1 MTSEL
6 LLEGGVAGH
15 MSHLYDN
22 YGLSFSQIKDV
33 FTKAA
38 NGELEGTEK
47 TDGQNLFISYD
58 VKTGKA
64 KGARNKGNVKDG
76 GLDASQLAQKFG
88 GRGALEFTFSE
99 ALSAFEEAVSMFSE
113 EEQIEIFGPDTN
125 IYYNCEIQDPRT
137 ANVINY
143 DIKTLSIH
151 RLGGAE
157 FDRETGNKTD
167 RDVTDNAVKLEKAL
181 ERVQD
186 EKKSEYGVA
195 FDAIR
200 RLKALDDKTVL
211 QSAIDRLEAVM
222 NEYGVSDNET
232 IGDYIV
238 VRLGLTIDK
247 RLPALPEDKK
257 AVLIKRIL
265 NVKGV
270 SIKQVTDGLSKEE
283 AQTVKEFIG
292 KAPIIMSALIRPIEE
307 VVHDFS
313 VEMLKTLESA
323 FVLDNKKE
331 VERLRGEVSK
341 AVDAIESSGSEEAM
355 EILKK
360 QMEKLKSVEN
370 ISTAAEGFVFAYDGH
385 SYKFTGNFAP
395 MNQLLGLFKYGRGNV
410 PPLQK
415 LDENGSIEIIPA
427 HDVMTQTVG
436 IFAGSFKPPHKGHMA
451 VVEYLAKKF
460 DKVFV
465 FISDPKSAAS
475 IRMNL
480 NATNAAEIFN
490 IYITAAGLSNKAM
503 AIGSD
508 LPSPLT
514 AAFTYAEKEQF
525 EPKAKLYFAVS
536 SKDGDRFAKL
546 NAASFL
552 EKNPTLDS
560 LEAVVIPAITGPQG
574 EISAKQLRAII
585 ADTNLSRE
593 DKEEQLVAYLP
604 DFLEEDDRRMVYNIM
619 MPSEIAEVMNQMF
632 EDILAEVSRESKEV
646 EEDIEILDE
655 MSAMSFGS
663 VGGFSGP
670 LPTTKSKPKK
680 SLPKKSLPKKK

>member
-167 RDVTDNAVKLEKAL
+167 RDVTENAVKLEKAL
-181 ERVQD
+181 EGVQD
-186 EKKSEYGVA
+186 QKKSEYGVA
-195 FDAIR
+195 FDAVR

-395 MNQLLGLFKYGRGNV
+395 MNQLLGLFKYGRGSV
-410 PPLQK
+410 PALQK
-415 LDENGSIEIIPA
+415 LDENESIEIITA
-427 HDVMTQTVG
+427 DDLHTQTVG
-436 IFAGSFKPPHKGHMA
+436 VFAGSFKPPHKGHMA

-460 DKVFV
+460 DKVLVFV
-465 FISDPKSAAS
+465 SDPKSAAS
-475 IRMNL
+475 VRMNL
-480 NATNAAEIFN
+480 NAAKAAEIFN
-490 IYITAAGLSNKAM
+490 IYIAAAGLSDRAM
-503 AIGSD
+503 AIGSN

-514 AAFTYAEKEQF
+514 AAFTYAEKEEF
-525 EPKAKLYFAVS
+525 SPRAKLYFAVS
-536 SKDGDRFAKL
+536 SKDGDRFANL
-546 NAASFL
+546 NATPFL
-552 EKNPTLDS
+552 EKNPTLES

-585 ADTNLSRE
+585 ADTNLSKE

-604 DFLEEDDRRMVYNIM
+604 DFLEKDDRRMVYNIM
-619 MPSEIAEVMNQMF
+619 MPSEIAEIMNQMF

-655 MSAMSFGS
+655 MSAMGLGS
-663 VGGFSGP
+663 VGGYSGP
-670 LPTTKSKPKK
+670 SFTTKSKPKK
-680 SLPKKSLPKKK
+680 SLPKKK

>member
-22 YGLSFSQIKDV
+22 YGLKFSQIKDV
-33 FTKAA
+33 FIKAA

-58 VKTGKA
+58 VNTNKA

-76 GLDASQLAQKFG
+76 GLDAAGLAQKFG

-99 ALSAFEEAVSMFSE
+99 ALSAFEEAVSLFSK

-157 FDRETGNKTD
+157 FDRTTGDRTD
-167 RDVTDNAVKLEKAL
+167 RDVSDNAAKLEKAL
-181 ERVQD
+181 EKVQAS
-186 EKKSEYGVA
+186 KKSEYGVA

-200 RLKALDDKTVL
+200 RLKALDDKSVL
-211 QSAIDRLEAVM
+211 DNALTRLEAVIDQA
-222 NEYGVSDNET
+222 GVSDNET

-238 VRLGLTIDK
+238 SRLDVAISK
-247 RLPALPEDKK
+247 RMPNVSDEKK
-257 AVLIKRIL
+257 ALLIKRML
-265 NVKGV
+265 GVKGV
-270 SIKQVTDGLSKEE
+270 SIKQIIDGLDKDAAQE
-283 AQTVKEFIG
+283 AKSFIG
-292 KAPIIMSALIRPIEE
+292 QAPVILSALIRPIEE

-331 VERLRGEVSK
+331 VERLRREV
-341 AVDAIESSGSEEAM
+341 AIAIAAIEGSDSDEAM

-370 ISTAAEGFVFAYDGH
+370 ISTAAEGFVFSYDGH

-415 LDENGSIEIIPA
+415 LDEVIEI
-427 HDVMTQTVG
+427 VSEEEVSTQTVG
-436 IFAGSFKPPHKGHMA
+436 VFAGSFKPPHKGHMA
-451 VVEYLAKKF
+451 VVEYLSERF
-460 DKVFV
+460 DKVLV

-480 NATNAAEIFN
+480 NASQAAEIFN
-490 IYITAAGLSNKAM
+490 IYIAAAGLSDKAL
-503 AIGSD
+503 AIASN

-525 EPKAKLYFAVS
+525 EPNAKLYFAVS
-536 SKDGDRFAKL
+536 SKDSDRFKSL
-546 NAASFL
+546 NAGPFL
-552 EKNPTLDS
+552 ERNPTLVS
-560 LEAVVIPAITGPQG
+560 LDAVIIPAITGPQG

-585 ADTNLSRE
+585 ADQAATRDE
-593 DKEEQLVAYLP
+593 KQEQLSAYLP
-604 DFLEEDDRRMVYNIM
+604 SYLSDSDIEMVYNIM
-619 MPSEIAEVMNQMF
+619 MPDQIAEGLEETLESV
-632 EDILAEVSRESKEV
+632 LAEIMEEASEV
-646 EEDIEILDE
+646 EGEGSLDE
-655 MSAMSFGS
+655 MSMGAGS
-663 VGGFSGP
+663 VGGYS
-670 LPTTKSKPKK
+670 LPITTKSKPKK
-680 SLPKKSLPKKK
+680 SLPKKK

>member
-22 YGLSFSQIKDV
+22 YGLKFSQIKDV
-33 FTKAA
+33 FIKAA

-58 VKTGKA
+58 VNTNKA

-76 GLDASQLAQKFG
+76 GLDAAGLAQKFG
-88 GRGALEFTFSE
+88 GRGPLEFTFSE
-99 ALSAFEEAVSMFSE
+99 ALSAFEEAVSLFSK

-157 FDRETGNKTD
+157 FDRTTGDRTD
-167 RDVTDNAVKLEKAL
+167 RDVSDNATKLEKAL
-181 ERVQD
+181 EKVQGS
-186 EKKSEYGVA
+186 KKSEYGVA

-200 RLKALDDKTVL
+200 RLKALDDKSVL
-211 QSAIDRLEAVM
+211 DNALTRLEAVIDQA
-222 NEYGVSDNET
+222 GVSDNET

-238 VRLGLTIDK
+238 SRLDATISK
-247 RLPALPEDKK
+247 RIPNTSDEKK
-257 AVLIKRIL
+257 ALLIKRML
-265 NVKGV
+265 GVKGV
-270 SIKQVTDGLSKEE
+270 SIKQITDGLDKDV
-283 AQTVKEFIG
+283 AQEVKAFVG
-292 KAPIIMSALIRPIEE
+292 QAPVILSSLIRPIEE

-331 VERLRGEVSK
+331 VERLRREV
-341 AVDAIESSGSEEAM
+341 AVAIGAIESSDSDEAM

-370 ISTAAEGFVFAYDGH
+370 ISTAAEGFVFSYDGH

-415 LDENGSIEIIPA
+415 LDEVIEI
-427 HDVMTQTVG
+427 VSEEEVSTQTVG

-451 VVEYLAKKF
+451 VVEYLAEKL
-460 DKVFV
+460 DKVLV

-475 IRMNL
+475 IRMKL
-480 NATNAAEIFN
+480 SASQAAEIFN
-490 IYITAAGLSNKAM
+490 TYIAAAGLSDKAF
-503 AIGSD
+503 AIASD

-514 AAFTYAEKEQF
+514 AAFTYAEKENF
-525 EPKAKLYFAVS
+525 NPKAEIYFAVS
-536 SKDGDRFAKL
+536 SKDSDRFQNL
-546 NAASFL
+546 NSSAFI
-552 EKNPTLDS
+552 ERNPSISSVD
-560 LEAVVIPAITGPQG
+560 AIIIPAITGPQG

-585 ADTNLSRE
+585 ADNEMTRE
-593 DKEEQLVAYLP
+593 EKQDQLTAYLP
-604 DFLEEDDRRMVYNIM
+604 DYLTDSDKEMIYNIILPDSIVESLEETLESV
-619 MPSEIAEVMNQMF
+619 
-632 EDILAEVSRESKEV
+632 LAEIMSDASEV
-646 EEDIEILDE
+646 EGEETLEEI
-655 MSAMSFGS
+655 SAMGS
-663 VGGFSGP
+663 GAVAISTNSQ
-670 LPTTKSKPKK
+670 PT
-680 SLPKKSLPKKK
+680 KSLPKKK

>member
-22 YGLSFSQIKDV
+22 YGLKFSQIKDV
-33 FTKAA
+33 FIKAA

-58 VKTGKA
+58 VNTNKA

-76 GLDASQLAQKFG
+76 GLDAAGLAQKFG
-88 GRGALEFTFSE
+88 GRGPLEFTFSE
-99 ALSAFEEAVSMFSE
+99 ALSAFEEAVSLFSK

-157 FDRETGNKTD
+157 FDRTTGDRTD
-167 RDVTDNAVKLEKAL
+167 RDVSDNATKLEKAL
-181 ERVQD
+181 EKVQGS
-186 EKKSEYGVA
+186 KKSEYGVA

-200 RLKALDDKTVL
+200 RLKALDDKSVL
-211 QSAIDRLEAVM
+211 DNALTRLEAVIDQA
-222 NEYGVSDNET
+222 GVSDNET

-238 VRLGLTIDK
+238 SRLDATISK
-247 RLPALPEDKK
+247 RIPNTSDEKK
-257 AVLIKRIL
+257 ALLIKRML
-265 NVKGV
+265 GVKGV
-270 SIKQVTDGLSKEE
+270 SIKQITDGLDKDV
-283 AQTVKEFIG
+283 AQEVKAFVG
-292 KAPIIMSALIRPIEE
+292 QAPVILSSLIRPIEE

-331 VERLRGEVSK
+331 VERLRREV
-341 AVDAIESSGSEEAM
+341 AVAIGAIESSDSDEAM

-370 ISTAAEGFVFAYDGH
+370 ISTAAEGFVFSYDGH

-415 LDENGSIEIIPA
+415 LDEVIEI
-427 HDVMTQTVG
+427 VSEEEVSTQTVG
-436 IFAGSFKPPHKGHMA
+436 VFAGSFKPPHKGHMA
-451 VVEYLAKKF
+451 VVEYLSERF
-460 DKVFV
+460 DKVLV

-480 NATNAAEIFN
+480 NASQAAEIFN
-490 IYITAAGLSNKAM
+490 IYIAAAGLSDKAL
-503 AIGSD
+503 AIASN

-525 EPKAKLYFAVS
+525 EPNAKLYFAVS
-536 SKDGDRFAKL
+536 SKDSDRFKSL
-546 NAASFL
+546 NAGPFL
-552 EKNPTLDS
+552 ERNPTLVS
-560 LEAVVIPAITGPQG
+560 LDAVIIPAITGPQG

-585 ADTNLSRE
+585 ADQAATRDE
-593 DKEEQLVAYLP
+593 KQEQLSAYLP
-604 DFLEEDDRRMVYNIM
+604 SYLSDSDIEMVYNIM
-619 MPSEIAEVMNQMF
+619 MPDQIAEGLEETLESV
-632 EDILAEVSRESKEV
+632 LAEIMWETSEV
-646 EEDIEILDE
+646 EGEDSLDE
-655 MSAMSFGS
+655 MSMGS
-663 VGGFSGP
+663 GAVAGYS
-670 LPTTKSKPKK
+670 LPITTKSKPKK
-680 SLPKKSLPKKK
+680 SLPKKK

>member
-22 YGLSFSQIKDV
+22 YGLKFSQIKDV
-33 FTKAA
+33 FIKAA

-58 VKTGKA
+58 VNTNKA

-76 GLDASQLAQKFG
+76 GLDAAGLAQKFG

-99 ALSAFEEAVSMFSE
+99 ALSAFEEAVSLFSK

-157 FDRETGNKTD
+157 FDRTTGDRTD
-167 RDVTDNAVKLEKAL
+167 RDVSDNAAKLEKAL
-181 ERVQD
+181 EKVQAS
-186 EKKSEYGVA
+186 KKSEYGVA

-200 RLKALDDKTVL
+200 RLKALDDKSVL
-211 QSAIDRLEAVM
+211 DNALTRLEAVIDQA
-222 NEYGVSDNET
+222 GVSDNET

-238 VRLGLTIDK
+238 SRLDVTISK
-247 RLPALPEDKK
+247 RMPNVSDEKK
-257 AVLIKRIL
+257 ALLIKRML
-265 NVKGV
+265 GVKGV
-270 SIKQVTDGLSKEE
+270 SIKQIIDGLDKDAAQE
-283 AQTVKEFIG
+283 AKSFIG
-292 KAPIIMSALIRPIEE
+292 QAPVILSALIRPIEE

-331 VERLRGEVSK
+331 VERLRREV
-341 AVDAIESSGSEEAM
+341 AIAIAAIEGSDSDEAM

-370 ISTAAEGFVFAYDGH
+370 ISTAAEGFVFSYDGH

-415 LDENGSIEIIPA
+415 LDEVIEI
-427 HDVMTQTVG
+427 VSEEEVSTQTVG
-436 IFAGSFKPPHKGHMA
+436 VFAGSFKPPHKGHMA
-451 VVEYLAKKF
+451 VVEYLSERF
-460 DKVFV
+460 DKVLV

-480 NATNAAEIFN
+480 NASQAAEIFN
-490 IYITAAGLSNKAM
+490 IYIAAAGLSDKAL
-503 AIGSD
+503 AIASN

-525 EPKAKLYFAVS
+525 EPNAKLYFAVS
-536 SKDGDRFAKL
+536 SKDSDRFKSL
-546 NAASFL
+546 NAGPFL
-552 EKNPTLDS
+552 ERNPTLVS
-560 LEAVVIPAITGPQG
+560 LDAVIIPAITGPQG

-585 ADTNLSRE
+585 ADQAATRDE
-593 DKEEQLVAYLP
+593 KQEQLSAYLP
-604 DFLEEDDRRMVYNIM
+604 SYLSDSDIEMVYNIM
-619 MPSEIAEVMNQMF
+619 MPDQIAEGLEETLESV
-632 EDILAEVSRESKEV
+632 LAEIMWETSEV
-646 EEDIEILDE
+646 EGEDSLDE
-655 MSAMSFGS
+655 MSMGS
-663 VGGFSGP
+663 GAVAGYS
-670 LPTTKSKPKK
+670 LPITTKSKPKK
-680 SLPKKSLPKKK
+680 SLPKKK

>member
-257 AVLIKRIL
+257 AALIKRIL

-341 AVDAIESSGSEEAM
+341 AVDAIESSDNEEAM

-415 LDENGSIEIIPA
+415 LDENESIEIIPET
-427 HDVMTQTVG
+427 DGSTQTVG
-436 IFAGSFKPPHKGHMA
+436 VFAGSFKPPHKGHMA

-460 DKVFV
+460 DKVLVFV
-465 FISDPKSAAS
+465 SDPKSAAS
-475 IRMNL
+475 VRMNL
-480 NATNAAEIFN
+480 NAAKAAEIFN
-490 IYITAAGLSNKAM
+490 IYIAAAGLADRAM
-503 AIGSD
+503 AIGSE

-525 EPKAKLYFAVS
+525 SPRAKLYFAVS
-536 SKDGDRFAKL
+536 SKDADRFAKL
-546 NAASFL
+546 NAAPFL
-552 EKNPTLDS
+552 EKNPTLES

-655 MSAMSFGS
+655 MSAMVGS
-663 VGGFSGP
+663 VGGFSEP
-670 LPTTKSKPKK
+670 LTTTKSKPKK
-680 SLPKKSLPKKK
+680 SLPKKK

>member
-211 QSAIDRLEAVM
+211 QSAIDRLEAVV

-238 VRLGLTIDK
+238 VRLGVTIDK

-257 AVLIKRIL
+257 AALIKRIL

-292 KAPIIMSALIRPIEE
+292 KAPAIMTALIRPIEE

-341 AVDAIESSGSEEAM
+341 AVDAIESSDNEEAM

-415 LDENGSIEIIPA
+415 LDENESIEIIPEA
-427 HDVMTQTVG
+427 DGSTQTVG
-436 IFAGSFKPPHKGHMA
+436 VFAGSFKPPHKGHMA

-460 DKVFV
+460 DKVLVFV
-465 FISDPKSAAS
+465 SDPKSTAS
-475 IRMNL
+475 VRMNL
-480 NATNAAEIFN
+480 NAAKAAEIFN

-655 MSAMSFGS
+655 ISAMVGS

-670 LPTTKSKPKK
+670 LTTTKSKPKK
-680 SLPKKSLPKKK
+680 SLPKKK

>member
-211 QSAIDRLEAVM
+211 QSAIDRLEAVV

-238 VRLGLTIDK
+238 VRLGVTIDK

-257 AVLIKRIL
+257 AALIKRIL

-270 SIKQVTDGLSKEE
+270 PIKQVTDGLSKEE

-292 KAPIIMSALIRPIEE
+292 KAPAIMTALIRPIEE

-341 AVDAIESSGSEEAM
+341 AVDAIESSDNEEAM

-415 LDENGSIEIIPA
+415 LDENESIEIITA
-427 HDVMTQTVG
+427 DDLHTQTVG
-436 IFAGSFKPPHKGHMA
+436 VFAGSFKPPHKGHMA

-460 DKVFV
+460 DKVLVFV
-465 FISDPKSAAS
+465 SDPKSAAS
-475 IRMNL
+475 VRMNL
-480 NATNAAEIFN
+480 NAAKAAEIFN

-655 MSAMSFGS
+655 ISAMVGS

-670 LPTTKSKPKK
+670 LTTTKSKPKK
-680 SLPKKSLPKKK
+680 SLPKKK

>member
-257 AVLIKRIL
+257 AALIKRIL

-292 KAPIIMSALIRPIEE
+292 KAPAIMTALIRPIEE

-341 AVDAIESSGSEEAM
+341 AVDAIESSDNEEAM

-415 LDENGSIEIIPA
+415 LDENESIEIIPEA
-427 HDVMTQTVG
+427 DGSTQTVG
-436 IFAGSFKPPHKGHMA
+436 VFAGSFKPPHKGHMA

-460 DKVFV
+460 DKVLVFV
-465 FISDPKSAAS
+465 SDPKSAAS
-475 IRMNL
+475 VRMNL
-480 NATNAAEIFN
+480 NAAKAAEIFN
-490 IYITAAGLSNKAM
+490 VYIAAAGLADRAM
-503 AIGSD
+503 AIGSE

-525 EPKAKLYFAVS
+525 SPRAKLYFAVS
-536 SKDGDRFAKL
+536 SKDADRFAKL
-546 NAASFL
+546 NAAPFL

-632 EDILAEVSRESKEV
+632 EDILAEISKESKEV
-646 EEDIEILDE
+646 EDIEILDE
-655 MSAMSFGS
+655 MSAMGFGS
-663 VGGFSGP
+663 VGGFSRP
-670 LPTTKSKPKK
+670 LITTKSKPKK
-680 SLPKKSLPKKK
+680 SLPKKK

>member
-257 AVLIKRIL
+257 AALIKRIL

-292 KAPIIMSALIRPIEE
+292 KAPAIMTALIRPIEE

-341 AVDAIESSGSEEAM
+341 AVDAIESSDNEEAM

-415 LDENGSIEIIPA
+415 LDENESIEIIPEA
-427 HDVMTQTVG
+427 DGSTQTVG
-436 IFAGSFKPPHKGHMA
+436 VFAGSFKPPHKGHMA

-460 DKVFV
+460 DKVLVFV
-465 FISDPKSAAS
+465 SDPKSAAS
-475 IRMNL
+475 VRMNL
-480 NATNAAEIFN
+480 NAAKAAEIFN
-490 IYITAAGLSNKAM
+490 IYIAAAGLADRAM
-503 AIGSD
+503 AIGSE

-525 EPKAKLYFAVS
+525 SPRAKLYFAVS
-536 SKDGDRFAKL
+536 SKDADRFAKL
-546 NAASFL
+546 NAAPFL

-585 ADTNLSRE
+585 ADTNLRRE

-632 EDILAEVSRESKEV
+632 EDILAEISKESKEV
-646 EEDIEILDE
+646 EDIEILDE
-655 MSAMSFGS
+655 MSAMGLGS

-670 LPTTKSKPKK
+670 LITTKSKPKK
-680 SLPKKSLPKKK
+680 SLPKKK

>member
-257 AVLIKRIL
+257 AALIKRIL

-292 KAPIIMSALIRPIEE
+292 KAPAIMTALIRPIEE

-341 AVDAIESSGSEEAM
+341 AVDAIESSDNEEAM

-415 LDENGSIEIIPA
+415 LDENESIEIIPEA
-427 HDVMTQTVG
+427 DGSTQTVG
-436 IFAGSFKPPHKGHMA
+436 VFAGSFKPPHKGHMA

-460 DKVFV
+460 DKVLVFV
-465 FISDPKSAAS
+465 SDPKSAAS
-475 IRMNL
+475 VRMNL
-480 NATNAAEIFN
+480 NAAKAAEIFN
-490 IYITAAGLSNKAM
+490 IYIAAAGLADRAM
-503 AIGSD
+503 AIGSE

-525 EPKAKLYFAVS
+525 SPRAKLYFAVS
-536 SKDGDRFAKL
+536 SKDADRFAKL
-546 NAASFL
+546 NAAPFL

-619 MPSEIAEVMNQMF
+619 MPSEIVEVMNQMF
-632 EDILAEVSRESKEV
+632 EDILAEISKESKEV
-646 EEDIEILDE
+646 EDIEILDE
-655 MSAMSFGS
+655 MSAMVGS

-670 LPTTKSKPKK
+670 LIITKSKPKK
-680 SLPKKSLPKKK
+680 SLPKKK

>member
-247 RLPALPEDKK
+247 RLPALPEEKK
-257 AVLIKRIL
+257 AALIKRIL

-292 KAPIIMSALIRPIEE
+292 KAPAIMTALIRPIEE

-341 AVDAIESSGSEEAM
+341 AVDAIESSDNEEAM

-415 LDENGSIEIIPA
+415 LDENESIEIIPEA
-427 HDVMTQTVG
+427 DGSTQTVG
-436 IFAGSFKPPHKGHMA
+436 VFAGSFKPPHKGHMA

-460 DKVFV
+460 DKVLVFV
-465 FISDPKSAAS
+465 SDPKSAAS
-475 IRMNL
+475 VRMNL
-480 NATNAAEIFN
+480 NAAKAAEIFN
-490 IYITAAGLSNKAM
+490 IYISAAGLADRAM
-503 AIGSD
+503 AIGSE

-525 EPKAKLYFAVS
+525 SPRAKLYFAVS
-536 SKDGDRFAKL
+536 SKDADRFAKL
-546 NAASFL
+546 NAAPFL

-619 MPSEIAEVMNQMF
+619 MSSEIAEVMNQMF
-632 EDILAEVSRESKEV
+632 EDILAEITKESKEV
-646 EEDIEILDE
+646 EDIEILDE
-655 MSAMSFGS
+655 MSAMGVGS

-670 LPTTKSKPKK
+670 LITTKSKPKK
-680 SLPKKSLPKKK
+680 SLPKKK

>member
-211 QSAIDRLEAVM
+211 QSAIDRLEAVV

-238 VRLGLTIDK
+238 VRLGVTIDK

-257 AVLIKRIL
+257 AALIKRIL

-292 KAPIIMSALIRPIEE
+292 KAPAIMTALIRPIEE

-341 AVDAIESSGSEEAM
+341 AVDAIESSDNEEAM

-415 LDENGSIEIIPA
+415 LDENESIEIITA
-427 HDVMTQTVG
+427 DDLHTQTVG
-436 IFAGSFKPPHKGHMA
+436 VFAGSFKPPHKGHMA

-460 DKVFV
+460 DKVLVFV
-465 FISDPKSAAS
+465 SDPKSAAS
-475 IRMNL
+475 VRMNL
-480 NATNAAEIFN
+480 NAAKAAEIFN

-655 MSAMSFGS
+655 ISAMVGS

-670 LPTTKSKPKK
+670 LTTTKSKPKK
-680 SLPKKSLPKKK
+680 SLPKKK